1 MIRIFDFP
9 LIVPNAVRAGFVPL
23 FLDEVHLRAN
33 S

>member
-23 FLDEVHLRAN
+23 FLDEVHLPRK
-33 S
+33 